1 VVIIRL
7 TPKALKRQLE
17 RDGWKNVRTRG
28 SHYIFKHPSK
38 PGLVTVPFHN
48 GDLKPKTLQSIL
60 KQAGLL

>member
-1 VVIIRL
+1 VIIRL
-7 TPKALKRQLE
+7 TPKELMRRLE

-28 SHYIFKHPSK
+28 SYYIFKHSSK

-60 KQAGLL
+60 KQVGLL